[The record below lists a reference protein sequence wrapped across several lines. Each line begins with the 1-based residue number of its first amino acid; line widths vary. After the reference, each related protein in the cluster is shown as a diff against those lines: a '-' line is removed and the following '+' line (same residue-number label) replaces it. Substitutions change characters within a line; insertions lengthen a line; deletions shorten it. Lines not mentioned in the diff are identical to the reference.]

1 MRKLLIILGVPVDDL
16 NMSEAL
22 ERLEEFIR
30 IGRATG
36 KSHQIATVN
45 ADFVVNSLHDP
56 ELRRILQ
63 ESDMATADGMP
74 LVMGARMLG
83 VPLTGRVTGADLV
96 PALAERAAER
106 GYSIFL
112 LGARDGVA
120 ARAAQ
125 ILKSRYAGLKIA
137 GVLSPPNMSILEMDR
152 TILDEIKAAKPDIL
166 LVAFGNPKQEKWI
179 SMYAH
184 ELSVPICIGIG
195 GTLDMIAGIT
205 KRAPLWM
212 QRSGLE
218 WLYRLAQE
226 PRRLWKRYVLDL
238 GYFGYFFVRQW
249 WAMRRGR
256 IPSTLLPLSDTIVV
270 ENTVILNIQGRM
282 DSGNLAAFVDQA
294 TQALA
299 VSPFLIV
306 NLARAEFF
314 DSSAMGALVAL
325 ANRAREAGGGLR
337 LVAVAPP
344 VARILSLVRLD
355 RFFDIDDDVET
366 SLKSCRI
373 SSATWVAP
381 EQDHHGWVVLK
392 MPRSL
397 DATTAPEL
405 IDSCT
410 ARMVENAR
418 LILDFSETT
427 FVASAGLAAMVK
439 LSRQSKEQGGEL
451 RVIGCSGDV
460 LRGIKLVKLD
470 LVIPL
475 FQDLQSAIAP
485 VATPAY

>member
-16 NMSEAL
+16 NMPEAL
-22 ERLEEFIR
+22 ERLEDFIR
-30 IGRATG
+30 IGRLTG

-96 PALAERAAER
+96 PALAERAAAR
-106 GYSIFL
+106 DYSIFL
-112 LGARDGVA
+112 LGARPGVA
-120 ARAAQ
+120 AQAAQ
-125 ILKSRYAGLKIA
+125 ILQSRHAGLKIV
-137 GVLSPPNMSILEMDR
+137 GILSPPNTSILEMDQ
-152 TILDEIKAAKPDIL
+152 TILEEIKAAKPDIL

-179 SMYAH
+179 SMYAR

-205 KRAPLWM
+205 RRAPLWM

-226 PRRLWKRYVLDL
+226 PRRLWKRYVLDMV
-238 GYFGYFFVRQW
+238 YFGYFFARQW
-249 WAMRRGR
+249 WAMRRGNV
-256 IPSTLLPLSDTIVV
+256 PSTLLPLSDTIVV

-282 DSGNLAAFVDQA
+282 DSSNLASFVDQA

-306 NLARAEFF
+306 NLARAEFL

-325 ANRAREAGGGLR
+325 ANRARVAGGALR
-337 LVAVAPP
+337 LVSVSPP

-355 RFFDIDDDVET
+355 RFFDIDEDVET

-373 SSATWVAP
+373 SAETWVQPA
-381 EQDHHGWVVLK
+381 QDHHGWVVMK

-397 DATTAPEL
+397 DTITAPEV
-405 IDSCT
+405 INTCA
-410 ARMVENAR
+410 ARMTENAR

-439 LSRQSKEQGGEL
+439 LSRQSKENGGEL

-470 LVIPL
+470 MVIPL
-475 FQDLQSAIAP
+475 FQDLQSATTA
-485 VATPAY
+485 VATPA